1 MDLKQITFLSA
12 IAIGIVCFGLG
23 FQLGSDRISLQFEA
37 YKLEQAQ
44 AVLEAQRKEKE
55 KYDEA
60 IKALDA
66 DLSAARD
73 IASERL
79 RQLNAYRDRTNG
91 TQACHSDDAL
101 RLAVEG
107 ESLLRE
113 ADGYLR
119 ALIK

>member
-37 YKLEQAQ
+37 YKLEQTQ
-44 AVLEAQRKEKE
+44 AVLEAQRIEKE

-79 RQLNAYRDRTNG
+79 RQLNAYRERASG
-91 TQACHSDDAL
+91 AQACDCGRTIS
-101 RLAVEG
+101 LAIRG
-107 ESLLRE
+107 EELLRR

-119 ALIK
+119 ALAK

>member
-23 FQLGSDRISLQFEA
+23 FQMGSDRISLQFEA

-44 AVLEAQRKEKE
+44 AVLEAQRLEKE
-55 KYDEA
+55 KYDDA
-60 IKALDA
+60 IKTLDA

-73 IASERL
+73 LASERL
-79 RQLNAYRDRTNG
+79 RQLNAYRERASG
-91 TQACHSDDAL
+91 AQACHSDDAL
-101 RLAVEG
+101 RLAIRG
-107 ESLLRE
+107 EELLRR

>member
-1 MDLKQITFLSA
+1 MKFKQITSISS

-44 AVLEAQRKEKE
+44 AVLEAQRLEKE

-66 DLSAARD
+66 DLSAARNL
-73 IASERL
+73 ASERL
-79 RQLNAYRDRTNG
+79 RQLNAYRDRAAG
-91 TQACHSDDAL
+91 TQSCDCGRVVGLAIRGE
-101 RLAVEG
+101 RL
-107 ESLLRE
+107 LKR
-113 ADGYLR
+113 ADGYIR
-119 ALIK
+119 ALAK